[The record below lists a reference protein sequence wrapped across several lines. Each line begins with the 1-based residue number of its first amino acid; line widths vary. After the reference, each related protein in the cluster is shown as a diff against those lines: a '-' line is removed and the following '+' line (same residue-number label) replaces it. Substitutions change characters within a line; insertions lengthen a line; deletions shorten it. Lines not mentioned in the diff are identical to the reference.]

1 MKTIDEPMPICEA
14 EMERLEDQLVEDCK
28 SLGMAESIRDFLQ
41 EPFSEWMDELADESS
56 GGDDSSP
63 ECRLSRNG
71 AGALAI
77 AMQQTMAVRDA
88 LLVSIIVDERR
99 SSRDF
104 LMGFMAN
111 PTLPGNTRHLEE
123 SLNGSFRD
131 ASRKPD
137 TKRCDNGVNMMFD
150 IIGMVPERYHVQPL
164 AIISYVLWWMGDER
178 AMLCAMRALALDE
191 NCSLAAIICSAAHR
205 HIGPVWGRRD
215 IEQHSERKRY
225 LRMVSSTRGN
235 NRPCKMVNSHS

>member
-56 GGDDSSP
+56 GDDDSSP

-191 NCSLAAIICSAAHR
+191 NCSLAAIICSAGIVISDRYGPKRHRATRRKEAVLAH
-205 HIGPVWGRRD
+205 G
-215 IEQHSERKRY
+215 E
-225 LRMVSSTRGN
+225 LNTRE
-235 NRPCKMVNSHS
+235 

>member
-1 MKTIDEPMPICEA
+1 
-14 EMERLEDQLVEDCK
+14 
-28 SLGMAESIRDFLQ
+28 
-41 EPFSEWMDELADESS
+41 MDELADESS
-56 GGDDSSP
+56 GDDDSSP

-150 IIGMVPERYHVQPL
+150 IIGMVPNGIMCSHWPSSVMCCGGWAMSAPCCARCVRSRWMRIVRSRRSSAPRRIVISDRYGPKRHRATRRKEAVL
-164 AIISYVLWWMGDER
+164 AHGEL
-178 AMLCAMRALALDE
+178 
-191 NCSLAAIICSAAHR
+191 N
-205 HIGPVWGRRD
+205 
-215 IEQHSERKRY
+215 
-225 LRMVSSTRGN
+225 TRE
-235 NRPCKMVNSHS
+235 

>member
-1 MKTIDEPMPICEA
+1 MPICEA

-56 GGDDSSP
+56 GDDDSSP

-104 LMGFMAN
+104 LMGFMTN

-123 SLNGSFRD
+123 SPQR
-131 ASRKPD
+131 
-137 TKRCDNGVNMMFD
+137 
-150 IIGMVPERYHVQPL
+150 IVP
-164 AIISYVLWWMGDER
+164 
-178 AMLCAMRALALDE
+178 
-191 NCSLAAIICSAAHR
+191 
-205 HIGPVWGRRD
+205 
-215 IEQHSERKRY
+215 
-225 LRMVSSTRGN
+225 
-235 NRPCKMVNSHS
+235 

>member
-56 GGDDSSP
+56 GDDDSSP

-191 NCSLAAIICSAAHR
+191 IVRSRRSSLLRGASSYR
-205 HIGPVWGRRD
+205 TGMGRRD
-215 IEQHSERKRY
+215 ISNTLKG
-225 LRMVSSTRGN
+225 SGT
-235 NRPCKMVNSHS
+235 CAW

>member
-1 MKTIDEPMPICEA
+1 MSAVHLTKA
-14 EMERLEDQLVEDCK
+14 
-28 SLGMAESIRDFLQ
+28 DFLTRVANY
-41 EPFSEWMDELADESS
+41 EANPNEWKFLGERPALIDFYATWCGPCKMLAPVLDELADESS

-205 HIGPVWGRRD
+205 HIGPAWA
-215 IEQHSERKRY
+215 EE
-225 LRMVSSTRGN
+225 T
-235 NRPCKMVNSHS
+235 

>member
-111 PTLPGNTRHLEE
+111 PATRVIWRNPSTDRSVTHHE
-123 SLNGSFRD
+123 NPTRNVATT
-131 ASRKPD
+131 AS
-137 TKRCDNGVNMMFD
+137 T
-150 IIGMVPERYHVQPL
+150 
-164 AIISYVLWWMGDER
+164 
-178 AMLCAMRALALDE
+178 
-191 NCSLAAIICSAAHR
+191 
-205 HIGPVWGRRD
+205 
-215 IEQHSERKRY
+215 
-225 LRMVSSTRGN
+225 
-235 NRPCKMVNSHS
+235 

>member
-137 TKRCDNGVNMMFD
+137 TKRCDNGVNMMCSHWPSSVMCCGGWAMSAPCCARCVRSRWMRIVRSRRSSAPRRIVISD
-150 IIGMVPERYHVQPL
+150 RYGPKRHRATRRKEAVL
-164 AIISYVLWWMGDER
+164 AHGEL
-178 AMLCAMRALALDE
+178 
-191 NCSLAAIICSAAHR
+191 N
-205 HIGPVWGRRD
+205 
-215 IEQHSERKRY
+215 
-225 LRMVSSTRGN
+225 TRE
-235 NRPCKMVNSHS
+235 

>member
-41 EPFSEWMDELADESS
+41 GPFSEWMDELADESS

-111 PTLPGNTRHLEE
+111 PTLPATRVIWRNPSTDRSVTHQE
-123 SLNGSFRD
+123 NPTRNVATT
-131 ASRKPD
+131 AS
-137 TKRCDNGVNMMFD
+137 T
-150 IIGMVPERYHVQPL
+150 
-164 AIISYVLWWMGDER
+164 
-178 AMLCAMRALALDE
+178 
-191 NCSLAAIICSAAHR
+191 
-205 HIGPVWGRRD
+205 
-215 IEQHSERKRY
+215 
-225 LRMVSSTRGN
+225 
-235 NRPCKMVNSHS
+235 

>member
-1 MKTIDEPMPICEA
+1 MTIH
-14 EMERLEDQLVEDCK
+14 RQN
-28 SLGMAESIRDFLQ
+28 
-41 EPFSEWMDELADESS
+41 
-56 GGDDSSP
+56 
-63 ECRLSRNG
+63 CRLSKKTVRV
-71 AGALAI
+71 ALAI

-150 IIGMVPERYHVQPL
+150 IIGIGPRTVSCA
-164 AIISYVLWWMGDER
+164 AIGHHQ
-178 AMLCAMRALALDE
+178 LCAVVD
-191 NCSLAAIICSAAHR
+191 
-205 HIGPVWGRRD
+205 GR
-215 IEQHSERKRY
+215 
-225 LRMVSSTRGN
+225 
-235 NRPCKMVNSHS
+235 

>member
-150 IIGMVPERYHVQPL
+150 IIGMVPERYHVQHWPSSVMCCGGWAMSAPCCARCVRSRWMRIVRSRRSSAPRRIVISDRHGPKRHRATRRKEAVL
-164 AIISYVLWWMGDER
+164 AHGEL
-178 AMLCAMRALALDE
+178 
-191 NCSLAAIICSAAHR
+191 N
-205 HIGPVWGRRD
+205 
-215 IEQHSERKRY
+215 
-225 LRMVSSTRGN
+225 TRE
-235 NRPCKMVNSHS
+235 

>member
-88 LLVSIIVDERR
+88 QLVS
-99 SSRDF
+99 
-104 LMGFMAN
+104 MAN

-205 HIGPVWGRRD
+205 HIGPAWAEG
-215 IEQHSERKRY
+215 
-225 LRMVSSTRGN
+225 T
-235 NRPCKMVNSHS
+235 